1 MTLYLEIFK
10 KNDKW
15 NIKKN
20 FSRQRY
26 TTETF
31 DTVEAA
37 EQWIEQN
44 VEERFWI
51 DHRINSLR
59 GHLMPLQD
67 WMDGCDDGGFI
78 DYDGCG
84 CLVDENYEFLP
95 RTSVRPSD
103 YTKNRIV
110 FPKEAKYIHWYNR

>member
-15 NIKKN
+15 NIKKD

-37 EQWIEQN
+37 EQWIRQN
-44 VEERFWI
+44 VKEGFWI
-51 DHRINSLR
+51 DHTIDSLG

-67 WMDGCDDGGFI
+67 WMVECDGGGFI
-78 DYDGCG
+78 DYDGHG
-84 CLVDENYEFLP
+84 RLVDENYEFLP
-95 RTSVRPSD
+95 RVSVRPSD
-103 YTKNRIV
+103 YTENRIV
-110 FPKEAKYIHWYNR
+110 FPEEAKYIHWCNK